1 MLWVQPQ
8 KEKTKIHFLVFL
20 GMLLVV
26 IGPLYG
32 TGGFTTDLLTATS
45 SATGGG
51 HQNGSGSGRRGSE
64 QKIEVGREKSE
75 VGKFMVIWAL
85 NWPVVSVRL
94 ESGILL

>member
-1 MLWVQPQ
+1 MGAAP
-8 KEKTKIHFLVFL
+8 KRKNKDSFPGFLRN
-20 GMLLVV
+20 VV
-26 IGPLYG
+26 SCHRSTIWDRRVYYRL
-32 TGGFTTDLLTATS
+32 TDS
-45 SATGGG
+45 
-51 HQNGSGSGRRGSE
+51 HQQRHWRRASEWKWECGRRGSE